1 MGPICKLSTW
11 WPRPTIGSFLPSP
24 SLTICS
30 PVHSPPTFLIPDNPI
45 ALQLT
50 LQNHT
55 LTLLWLL
62 LCIIISPSP
71 IHSLYYYLSPSPIHL
86 TFVTKTD
93 VWRTLASHISSLY
106 CFSFDHNLTPNSTT
120 LRSPSSKRLA
130 LLSPAHFSVPVDL
143 IASLWR
149 HYLLPTEKYKATER
163 QRTGFYH
170 SL

>member
-1 MGPICKLSTW
+1 MAEAYYRLLPALTFSYHLLSCPLSSHLFN
-11 WPRPTIGSFLPSP
+11 PRQPHCPSVDLAESHP
-24 SLTICS
+24 NSALT
-30 PVHSPPTFLIPDNPI
+30 
-45 ALQLT
+45 A
-50 LQNHT
+50 
-55 LTLLWLL
+55 
-62 LCIIISPSP
+62 
-71 IHSLYYYLSPSPIHL
+71 SLYYYLSPSPIHL